1 MANKQTLPNMTDVQR
16 SYVNTRQAP
25 QMPSINYRS
34 PLRDDAG
41 VMEKAEGFVK
51 TYTDLRYEQY
61 EAEGTKLLADMAHE
75 IEDSTDPCQLQ
86 DIKNAYDEKLRN
98 VGGDDFFAKNYR
110 NSQYFTKF
118 KKRWDIDTE
127 KMYLQK
133 MHSFDEIQAE
143 ATGQQIANAIAT
155 TSDPAAINGA
165 LQSYNAA
172 LNRVQHLSAEKK
184 LDLLQGMLKTT
195 LGNTVANNPDTAEA
209 FINQYGEAWGGYGLN
224 TTDTLEKVRTKRL
237 QDYRLQ
243 KSIDAENRRLAR
255 EAKKEAEDNATNQA
269 YDTALNY
276 KFGNVSAEDVYAQAR
291 ELQNAGYSKAGFI
304 LMNKAFPNSKT
315 ETQKNIVTANIGN
328 RINNLSD
335 IDDPEELKI
344 EKESIEN
351 DIRKNRN
358 LGLVSETQ
366 DKYWQSQLSAPA
378 GKIDLS
384 SVQDRAQH
392 GTMTPADYNFLDM
405 SVSNGDI
412 KETQRTAI
420 VRMDE
425 RNKNYAQYENQIL
438 DNEITTQEEIN
449 KLPVTYDEKAKL
461 KGILKTHRADMGY
474 GIPAVDSA
482 YEAID
487 KRDYQSLMNNWD
499 IIPPSKR
506 ESVEKSWKDAIL
518 RDQTQNYQA
527 LAVQIPTRQLTKPEL
542 DLLYKERQ
550 INRDQYNALVK
561 DLNTQAIEDVRNN
574 ASNIAADIISGNIR
588 TEDQL
593 KARYNNVNPNSP
605 YYTTNYK
612 ALLGLVKIQSE
623 PYRNVLNNAFKVVDK
638 MMTRDA
644 LGNNTA
650 ISVQKAAETKN
661 QLLYLFNQYME
672 KQNMD
677 LDKMQEALSPNNVAV
692 LAIGNQVTFN
702 DLSMN
707 YSKIGAEY
715 DTEGMV
721 NVLGNIDINNIPQLN
736 RDDYLLQSAPEEQP
750 KEENKGET
758 IGDKIKKI
766 PAGVKKAW
774 NNLFDDE
781 SETPPQDTSAG
792 LETDVDI
799 ETYVG
804 NETLELE
811 QF

>member
-1 MANKQTLPNMTDVQR
+1 MANKQTLPNTTDVQG
-16 SYVNTRQAP
+16 SYINTRQAP

-335 IDDPEELKI
+335 IDNPEELKI

-449 KLPVTYDEKAKL
+449 KLPVTDDEKAKL
-461 KGILKTHRADMGY
+461 KGTLTTHREKMGY

-487 KRDYQSLMNNWD
+487 KRDYQSLMDNWD
-499 IIPPSKR
+499 NIPPAKR

-518 RDQTQNYQA
+518 RDQAQNYQA
-527 LAVQIPTRQLTKPEL
+527 LANQIPTGQLTKPEL
-542 DLLYKERQ
+542 DLLYENKQ
-550 INRDQYNALVK
+550 INREQYNALVK
-561 DLNTQAIEDVRNN
+561 DLNAQMIENVRND
-574 ASNIAADIISGNIR
+574 ASNIAKDILNGDIR
-588 TEDQL
+588 TEEQL
-593 KARYNNVNPNSP
+593 KARYNNVNTNTP
-605 YYTTNYK
+605 YYLTNFK
-612 ALLGLVKIQSE
+612 ALKGLLKTETE

-677 LDKMQEALSPNNVAV
+677 LEKMQEALSPNNVAV
-692 LAIGNQVTFN
+692 LAIGNQVTFS

-715 DTEGMV
+715 DTDGMV

-736 RDDYLLQSAPEEQP
+736 SDDYLLQSAPEEQP
-750 KEENKGET
+750 KEEKKGET
-758 IGDKIKKI
+758 IGDKLKKL
-766 PAGVKKAW
+766 PAGVKRVW

>member
-1 MANKQTLPNMTDVQR
+1 MANKQTLPNMTDVQG

-34 PLRDDAG
+34 PLRDVAG
-41 VMEKAEGFVK
+41 VVEQAEGFAK

-86 DIKNAYDEKLRN
+86 DIKNAYDEKLKN
-98 VGGDDFFAKNYR
+98 IGGDDFFAKNYR

-118 KKRWDIDTE
+118 KNRWDIDTE
-127 KMYLQK
+127 RMYLQK
-133 MHSFDEIQAE
+133 MHSFEEIQAE

-172 LNRVQHLSAEKK
+172 LSRVQHLSAEKK
-184 LDLLQGMLKTT
+184 LNLLQGMLKTT
-195 LGNTVANNPDTAEA
+195 LGNAVANNPDTAEA
-209 FINQYGEAWGGYGLN
+209 FINQYGEAWGKYGLN

-276 KFGNVSAEDVYAQAR
+276 KFGDVSAEDVYAQAK
-291 ELQNAGYSKAGFI
+291 ELQNAGYSKAAFT

-315 ETQKNIVTANIGN
+315 ETQKNLVTANIGN
-328 RINNLSD
+328 RINNLSE

-366 DKYWQSQLSAPA
+366 DKYWQSQLSAPTD
-378 GKIDLS
+378 KIDLS
-384 SVQDRAQH
+384 SVQDRA
-392 GTMTPADYNFLDM
+392 GKGLMTPADYNFLDM

-449 KLPVTYDEKAKL
+449 KLPVTDDEKAKL
-461 KGILKTHRADMGY
+461 KGTLATHREKMGF

-487 KRDYQSLMNNWD
+487 KRDYQSLMDNWD
-499 IIPPSKR
+499 NIPPAKR

-518 RDQTQNYQA
+518 RDQAQNYQA
-527 LAVQIPTRQLTKPEL
+527 LANQIPTGQLTKPEL
-542 DLLYKERQ
+542 DLLYENKQ
-550 INRDQYNALVK
+550 INREQYNALVK
-561 DLNTQAIEDVRNN
+561 DLNAQMIENVRND
-574 ASNIAADIISGNIR
+574 ASNIAKDILNGDIR
-588 TEDQL
+588 TEEQL
-593 KARYNNVNPNSP
+593 KARYNNVSPNTP
-605 YYTTNYK
+605 YYLTNFK
-612 ALLGLVKIQSE
+612 ALKGLLKTETE
-623 PYRNVLNNAFKVVDK
+623 PYRNVLNNAFKVVDN
-638 MMTRDA
+638 MMVRDQ
-644 LGNNTA
+644 LGNNTPMA
-650 ISVQKAAETKN
+650 VQKAAETKN

-677 LDKMQEALSPNNVAV
+677 LEKMQEVLSPNNVAV
-692 LAIGNQVTFN
+692 LALGNQVTFS
-702 DLSMN
+702 DFAQI
-707 YSKIGAEY
+707 YSNIGAEY

-736 RDDYLLQSAPEEQP
+736 SDDYLLQSAPEEQP
-750 KEENKGET
+750 KEEKKGET
-758 IGDKIKKI
+758 IGAK
-766 PAGVKKAW
+766 VKRYW
-774 NNLFDDE
+774 NNLFGDE
-781 SETPPQDTSAG
+781 TETPPQDTSAG

>member
-1 MANKQTLPNMTDVQR
+1 MANKQTLPNMTDVQG

-34 PLRDDAG
+34 PLRDVAG
-41 VMEKAEGFVK
+41 VVEQAEGFAK

-86 DIKNAYDEKLRN
+86 DIKNAYDEKLKN
-98 VGGDDFFAKNYR
+98 IGGDDFFAKNYR

-118 KKRWDIDTE
+118 KNRWDIDTE
-127 KMYLQK
+127 RMYLQK
-133 MHSFDEIQAE
+133 MHSFEEIQAE

-172 LNRVQHLSAEKK
+172 LSRVQHLSAEKK
-184 LDLLQGMLKTT
+184 LNLLQGMLKTT
-195 LGNTVANNPDTAEA
+195 LGNAVANNPDTAEA
-209 FINQYGEAWGGYGLN
+209 FINQYGEAWGKYGLN

-255 EAKKEAEDNATNQA
+255 EAKKEAEDSATNQA

-276 KFGNVSAEDVYAQAR
+276 KFGDVSAEDVYAQAR
-291 ELQNAGYSKAGFI
+291 ELQNAGYSKAAFT

-315 ETQKNIVTANIGN
+315 ETQKNLVTANIGN
-328 RINNLSD
+328 RINNLSE

-366 DKYWQSQLSAPA
+366 DKYWQSQLSAPTD
-378 GKIDLS
+378 KIDLS
-384 SVQDRAQH
+384 SVQDRA
-392 GTMTPADYNFLDM
+392 GKGLMTPADYNFLDM

-425 RNKNYAQYENQIL
+425 RNKNYGQYENQIL
-438 DNEITTQEEIN
+438 DNQITTPEEIN
-449 KLPVTYDEKAKL
+449 ELPVTDAEKAKL
-461 KGILKTHRADMGY
+461 KGTLKTHRADMGY

-487 KRDYQSLMNNWD
+487 KRDYQSLMDNWD
-499 IIPPSKR
+499 NIPPAKR

-518 RDQTQNYQA
+518 RDQAQNYQA
-527 LAVQIPTRQLTKPEL
+527 LANQIPTGQLTKPEL
-542 DLLYKERQ
+542 DLLYENKQ
-550 INRDQYNALVK
+550 INREQYNALVK
-561 DLNTQAIEDVRNN
+561 DLNAQMIENVRND
-574 ASNIAADIISGNIR
+574 ASNIAKDILNGDIR
-588 TEDQL
+588 TEEQL
-593 KARYNNVNPNSP
+593 KARYNNVSPNTP
-605 YYTTNYK
+605 YYLTNFK
-612 ALLGLVKIQSE
+612 ALKGLLKTETE

-677 LDKMQEALSPNNVAV
+677 LEKMQEVLSPNNVAV
-692 LAIGNQVTFN
+692 LALGNQVTFN

-736 RDDYLLQSAPEEQP
+736 SNDYLLQSAPEEQP
-750 KEENKGET
+750 KEEKKGET
-758 IGDKIKKI
+758 IGAK
-766 PAGVKKAW
+766 VKRYW
-774 NNLFDDE
+774 NNLFGDE
-781 SETPPQDTSAG
+781 TETPPQDTSAG
-792 LETDVDI
+792 LETNVDI

>member
-1 MANKQTLPNMTDVQR
+1 MANKQTLPNMTDVQG

-34 PLRDDAG
+34 PLRDVAG
-41 VMEKAEGFVK
+41 VVEQAEGFAK

-86 DIKNAYDEKLRN
+86 DIKNAYDEKLKN
-98 VGGDDFFAKNYR
+98 IGGDDFFAKNYR

-118 KKRWDIDTE
+118 KNRWDIDTE
-127 KMYLQK
+127 RMYLQK
-133 MHSFDEIQAE
+133 MHSFEEIQAE

-172 LNRVQHLSAEKK
+172 LSRVQHLSAEKK
-184 LDLLQGMLKTT
+184 LNLLQGMLKTT
-195 LGNTVANNPDTAEA
+195 LGNAVANNPDTAEA
-209 FINQYGEAWGGYGLN
+209 FINQYGEAWGKYGLN

-276 KFGNVSAEDVYAQAR
+276 KFGDVSAEDVYAQAK
-291 ELQNAGYSKAGFI
+291 ELQNAGYSKAAFT

-315 ETQKNIVTANIGN
+315 ETQKNLVTANIGN
-328 RINNLSD
+328 RINNLSE

-344 EKESIEN
+344 EKEAIEN

-366 DKYWQSQLSAPA
+366 DKYWQSQLSAPTD
-378 GKIDLS
+378 KIDLS
-384 SVQDRAQH
+384 SVQDRA
-392 GTMTPADYNFLDM
+392 GKGLMTPADYNFLDM

-425 RNKNYAQYENQIL
+425 RNKNYGQYENQIL
-438 DNEITTQEEIN
+438 DNEITTPEEIN
-449 KLPVTYDEKAKL
+449 ELPVTDAEKAKL

-487 KRDYQSLMNNWD
+487 KRDYQSLMDNWD
-499 IIPPSKR
+499 NIPPAKR

-518 RDQTQNYQA
+518 RDQAQNYQA
-527 LAVQIPTRQLTKPEL
+527 LANQIPTGQLTKPEL
-542 DLLYKERQ
+542 DLLYENKQ
-550 INRDQYNALVK
+550 INREQYNALVK
-561 DLNTQAIEDVRNN
+561 DLNAQMIENVRND
-574 ASNIAADIISGNIR
+574 ASNIAKDILNGDIR
-588 TEDQL
+588 TEEQL
-593 KARYNNVNPNSP
+593 KARYNNVSPNTP
-605 YYTTNYK
+605 YYLTNFK
-612 ALLGLVKIQSE
+612 ALKGLLKTETE

-677 LDKMQEALSPNNVAV
+677 LEKMQEVLSPNNVAV

-736 RDDYLLQSAPEEQP
+736 SNDYLLQSAPEEQP
-750 KEENKGET
+750 KEEKKGET
-758 IGDKIKKI
+758 IGAK
-766 PAGVKKAW
+766 VKRYW
-774 NNLFDDE
+774 NNLFGDE
-781 SETPPQDTSAG
+781 TETPPQDTSAG
-792 LETDVDI
+792 LETNVDI

>member
-1 MANKQTLPNMTDVQR
+1 MANKQTLPNMTDVQG
-16 SYVNTRQAP
+16 SYVNTHQAP

-34 PLRDDAG
+34 PLRDVAG
-41 VMEKAEGFVK
+41 VVEQAEGFAK

-86 DIKNAYDEKLRN
+86 DIKNAYDEKLKN
-98 VGGDDFFAKNYR
+98 IGGDDFFAKNYR

-118 KKRWDIDTE
+118 KNRWDIDTE
-127 KMYLQK
+127 RMYLQK
-133 MHSFDEIQAE
+133 MHSFEEIQAE

-172 LNRVQHLSAEKK
+172 LSRVQHLSAEKK
-184 LDLLQGMLKTT
+184 LNLLQGMLKTT
-195 LGNTVANNPDTAEA
+195 LGNAVANNPDTAEA
-209 FINQYGEAWGGYGLN
+209 FINQYGEAWGKYGLN

-276 KFGNVSAEDVYAQAR
+276 KFGDVSAEDVYAQAK
-291 ELQNAGYSKAGFI
+291 ELQNAGYSKAAFT

-315 ETQKNIVTANIGN
+315 ETQKNLVTANIGN
-328 RINNLSD
+328 RINNLSE

-366 DKYWQSQLSAPA
+366 DKYWQSQLSAPTD
-378 GKIDLS
+378 KLDLS
-384 SVQDRAQH
+384 SVQDRA
-392 GTMTPADYNFLDM
+392 GKGLMTPADYNFLDM

-425 RNKNYAQYENQIL
+425 RNKNYGQYENQIL
-438 DNEITTQEEIN
+438 DNQITTPEEIN
-449 KLPVTYDEKAKL
+449 ELPVTDAEKAKL
-461 KGILKTHRADMGY
+461 KGTLKTHRADMGY

-487 KRDYQSLMNNWD
+487 KRDYQSLMDNWD
-499 IIPPSKR
+499 NIPPAKR

-518 RDQTQNYQA
+518 RDQAQNYQA
-527 LAVQIPTRQLTKPEL
+527 LANQIPTGQLTKPEL
-542 DLLYKERQ
+542 DLLYENKQ
-550 INRDQYNALVK
+550 INREQYNALVK
-561 DLNTQAIEDVRNN
+561 DLNAQMIENVRND
-574 ASNIAADIISGNIR
+574 ASNIAKDILNGDIR
-588 TEDQL
+588 TEEQL
-593 KARYNNVNPNSP
+593 KARYNNVSPNTP
-605 YYTTNYK
+605 YYLTNFK
-612 ALLGLVKIQSE
+612 ALKGLLKTETE

-677 LDKMQEALSPNNVAV
+677 LEKMQEVLSPNNVAV

-736 RDDYLLQSAPEEQP
+736 SDDYLLQSAPEEQP
-750 KEENKGET
+750 KEEKKGET
-758 IGDKIKKI
+758 IGAK
-766 PAGVKKAW
+766 VKRYW
-774 NNLFDDE
+774 NNLFGDE
-781 SETPPQDTSAG
+781 TETPPQDTSAG
-792 LETDVDI
+792 LETNVDI